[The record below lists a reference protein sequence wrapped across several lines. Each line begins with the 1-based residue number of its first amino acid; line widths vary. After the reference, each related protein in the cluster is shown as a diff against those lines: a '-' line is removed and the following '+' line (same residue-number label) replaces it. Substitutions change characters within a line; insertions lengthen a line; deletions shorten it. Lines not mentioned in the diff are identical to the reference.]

1 MSLQKY
7 KFPKML
13 RTLNWKDDLTL
24 YQLELIMHKTLA
36 WYWGFRGSR
45 LDLEMAEEWDK
56 IPHLVSSSTSKN
68 KDQKSGP

>member
-24 YQLELIMHKTLA
+24 NQVELIMHKTLA
-36 WYWGFRGSR
+36 WYRGFRGSR
-45 LDLEMAEEWDK
+45 LVLEMAEEWDK
-56 IPHLVSSSTSKN
+56 IPRLVSTSKN